1 MKTNIYQVQSFLT
14 MDEYPNYIDTHN
26 RGYFTYGISPF
37 ELFNK
42 SGCAKCIKISET
54 PYDYKDLGPGLYQVA
69 IDTSKVKLVNGVVE
83 EVTPD
88 SIVFIDY
95 PIIYDYNSI
104 REYKEPLY
112 LSNITTVFP
121 NEYDLIDFL
130 NTYRDQLCLD
140 FYDILDI
147 LIMYGKISNEHVD
160 KFFATN

>member
-1 MKTNIYQVQSFLT
+1 MKTDIYQVQSFLT

-26 RGYFTYGISPF
+26 RGYFIYDSSPF

-42 SGCAKCIKISET
+42 SGCVKCIKISET
-54 PYDYKDLGPGLYQVA
+54 PYDCRNLGPGFYQVA

-95 PIIYDYNSI
+95 PIIYDYSNN

-112 LSNITTVFP
+112 LSNITTVFT

-147 LIMYGKISNEHVD
+147 LIMYGKISNEYVD
-160 KFFATN
+160 KFFVTN